1 MIREARETLQEVS
14 WGDREEFDQSRHDS
28 RYEPDDGD
36 HRFAEASQVSTD
48 LVQLAVAG
56 SRLWLQFGQRLGAD
70 PDEPRKLE
78 AIMRSP
84 GLVQLAPRE
93 DPDLLVPLQLLYDRA
108 VDAANQAALTLCSA
122 SSAWLQ
128 QPTDELP
135 CLTNGCSEPEDDLR
149 VCPAGFWGFRH
160 AVSITPSR
168 PNKCS
173 TGLLDSVTVR
183 GRPEA
188 LAALTSDNNVQP
200 LAQPH
205 VQRLSNLFSVVDT
218 NTRNGVRDELRGGAR
233 QLVYFL
239 CHLRHEGSVP
249 VVVGPVD
256 GPGID
261 ATTLYRWKLDLC
273 RAQPLVFLNACNSVA
288 ASPER
293 LLGLVDQ
300 FMRYG
305 AAAALGTEITVF
317 VSFAVA
323 FAERLLEQF
332 VASRPL
338 GESIR
343 RARVALLGAGNPLG
357 LAYIAFGLPG
367 FHMATGTETPGP
379 GSEAQRLSNRTERSA
394 SG

>member
-1 MIREARETLQEVS
+1 
-14 WGDREEFDQSRHDS
+14 
-28 RYEPDDGD
+28 
-36 HRFAEASQVSTD
+36 
-48 LVQLAVAG
+48 
-56 SRLWLQFGQRLGAD
+56 
-70 PDEPRKLE
+70 
-78 AIMRSP
+78 MRSP

-317 VSFAVA
+317 VSFAVP

-343 RARVALLGAGNPLG
+343 RARVALLGAGNPS
-357 LAYIAFGLPG
+357 ALPTSPS
-367 FHMATGTETPGP
+367 ASP
-379 GSEAQRLSNRTERSA
+379 GSTWPRGPRHLALGARRSGSATARSVPRQDDDAPEFRHCGYDKTSGPYVTAGRTPHTRRRRPRSRATA
-394 SG
+394 STRGSSCQAARHGY